1 MLTII
6 SFSIISL
13 VTLKKPL
20 LYTDLYTK
28 IAKRINVLT
37 LKVVNL
43 LSFDVIR
50 RKINQRFRKWII
62 LENKRTDFD
71 GSQHVLTLPSRITD
85 PLPHLYFFRKHFRP
99 PFPALIRQE
108 LRVRRSSFFNKKKF
122 FYYSETFLLFFF
134 KVDQNKQNC
143 NPHGLFQPPR
153 YSARIRENTDQK
165 KLRIWTRS
173 G

>member
-28 IAKRINVLT
+28 IAKHIN
-37 LKVVNL
+37 LKSRQFTFL
-43 LSFDVIR
+43 WR
-50 RKINQRFRKWII
+50 HKKKKNQRFRKWII

-108 LRVRRSSFFNKKKF
+108 LRVRRSSFFNKKIFFITLKR
-122 FYYSETFLLFFF
+122 FYYSFL
-134 KVDQNKQNC
+134 KWMKINKIVT
-143 NPHGLFQPPR
+143 PHGLFQPPR